1 MLCWS
6 DTRQPGRETPPPV
19 AMAEV
24 IICWPVR
31 RFFYLVQRLSRQAEA
46 GRVAVRWLKEHADG
60 RWHESG
66 KVWTEDEGALMRVR
80 TQTLES
86 EGGKCYK
93 LLTMRSKIIG
103 VDLED

>member
-1 MLCWS
+1 MA
-6 DTRQPGRETPPPV
+6 V
-19 AMAEV
+19 AE
-24 IICWPVR
+24 ICLPVR

-46 GRVAVRWLKEHADG
+46 GKAAVQWLKEHSDG
-60 RWHESG
+60 RWHQSG

-80 TQTLES
+80 TQTLQS
-86 EGGKCYK
+86 EGSKCYK